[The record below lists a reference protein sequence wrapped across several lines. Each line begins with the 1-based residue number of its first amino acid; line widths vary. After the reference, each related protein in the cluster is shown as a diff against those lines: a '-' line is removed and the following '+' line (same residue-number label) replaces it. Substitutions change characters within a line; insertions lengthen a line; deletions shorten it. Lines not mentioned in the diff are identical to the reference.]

1 MLGDYYGVRWMEFY
15 SDNSEKD
22 KVDYRHR
29 GPLTDLFPN
38 FKKLDRCEHPFPTS
52 DVLRWNTMLIEPPIY
67 LKALTRDFQLVG
79 GKIVTRDF
87 SDLDELLDLS
97 EDVIVNCTGLG
108 AKNLFNDEEL
118 MPIKGQITILP
129 PQPEVDYM
137 VDVVHHMVPR
147 KDGILLAGPWE
158 PGVETLEP
166 NPEAIQR
173 VMNSHIEFFKKMR

>member
-1 MLGDYYGVRWMEFY
+1 MYYNLGNAFYRSGNIAGAVWAFESCLKLHPNHLDAKYNLMLANLKVI
-15 SDNSEKD
+15 D
-22 KVDYRHR
+22 KVDL
-29 GPLTDLFPN
+29 P
-38 FKKLDRCEHPFPTS
+38 
-52 DVLRWNTMLIEPPIY
+52 EPPIY

-79 GKIVTRDF
+79 GKIVARDF
-87 SDLDELLDLS
+87 SNLDELLNLP

-118 MPIKGQITILP
+118 MPIKGQITILL

-147 KDGILLAGPWE
+147 KDGILLAGTWE
-158 PGVETLEP
+158 PGIETLEP

-173 VMNSHIEFFKKMR
+173 VMNSHMEFFEKMR